1 MIPHN
6 ENEVVKE
13 FRAIKEE
20 YAYNPDV
27 MCLDDD
33 RVRKIK
39 YIIDNRLDAVD
50 RTIILLYA
58 DCQSLRK
65 VAKKVGVSHAT
76 IRTWVNKIRAKI
88 VKEYE
93 QLH

>member
-13 FRAIKEE
+13 FRAIKEM
-20 YAYNPDV
+20 YAYNPDI

-33 RVRKIK
+33 RVRKLK
-39 YIIDNRLDAVD
+39 YIIDKRLDAVD
-50 RTIILLYA
+50 RTIILLY
-58 DCQSLRK
+58 CQSLRE

-88 VKEYE
+88 IKEYE
-93 QLH
+93 QMH

>member
-50 RTIILLYA
+50 RTIILRT
-58 DCQSLRK
+58 QIVSPSGRWPRK
-65 VAKKVGVSHAT
+65 WGCPTPPSALG
-76 IRTWVNKIRAKI
+76 
-88 VKEYE
+88 
-93 QLH
+93 